1 MKSDANLIALNDE
14 KTTTT
19 RVRLR
24 HWDRR
29 VWAGEKAQGDVE
41 QTFPCRVECH
51 LAETTTTTLDIDDE
65 KRKKI
70 HKIRKWKSLGEKILQ
85 FL

>member
-1 MKSDANLIALNDE
+1 MMK
-14 KTTTT
+14 K
-19 RVRLR
+19 
-24 HWDRR
+24 RR
-29 VWAGEKAQGDVE
+29 QRECDYGIGTGEYGTGERAQGDVE

-51 LAETTTTTLDIDDE
+51 LAETTTTTTLDIDDE